1 MLSTSTYRVLQIS
14 ISSLRNVLEA
24 PFYKTSCQ
32 LSALICKYNIPA
44 HLGIDHLEEG
54 DVKSR
59 LLQLALDLHLLSGCC
74 RRPREGVDES
84 QTGDLERGAIAAV
97 QHP

>member
-1 MLSTSTYRVLQIS
+1 M
-14 ISSLRNVLEA
+14 EA

-32 LSALICKYNIPA
+32 LSAVICKYNIPA

-59 LLQLALDLHLLSGCC
+59 LLQLALDLHLLSGRG
-74 RRPREGVDES
+74 RRPRDGVDEP
-84 QTGDLERGAIAAV
+84 QTGDLERGAIATV
-97 QHP
+97 EHPWHHHYQGANNQ